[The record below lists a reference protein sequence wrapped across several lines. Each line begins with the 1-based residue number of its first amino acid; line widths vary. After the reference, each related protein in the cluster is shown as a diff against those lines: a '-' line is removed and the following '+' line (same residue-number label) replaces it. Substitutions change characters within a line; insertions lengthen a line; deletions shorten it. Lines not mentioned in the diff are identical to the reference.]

1 MSQHASATV
10 QNFLDRLDGVRAD
23 GSGWSARCPCRQDD
37 ENPSLHVGE
46 GRDGRVLVTCHR
58 GGGCDL
64 NAICDAMDLTPND
77 LFPPKSA
84 AEVEANKAEWVA
96 NNQRAKPKP
105 KPKLKLVADYDYTDE
120 HGKVLFQKQRFI
132 DEDGKK
138 TFRQRK
144 RNDDGSWTY
153 SLGDTPKVL
162 YNLPAVRAA
171 AEAGDVVWLVEGEKD
186 ADTIIELGGVATTM
200 PGGAGKWLDLHT
212 EALVGAEVY
221 LVRDNDGPGI
231 EHALK
236 VHRELTARGIDV
248 VLCMPPL
255 EHKDVTDF
263 VNAGGDLVDLTIWTP
278 DDVPAPHEPDDHDA
292 DLDDADLDD
301 DEDFDE
307 DFGHDDEEP
316 SLLDDLIAQIEKL
329 KSKDLS
335 SASLTGRLHSIIDR
349 LDPSGDPTLDS
360 GRLVDW
366 GSFID
371 EEVDD
376 SYDWVIPGMLE
387 RMDRVIVVAAEG
399 VGKTMLARQVA
410 IASAA
415 GVHPFTY
422 EKMPPIRTLTI
433 DLENPERIIRRMSTS
448 MVGAARRL
456 SGGRGPLDAHILIKP
471 AGVDL
476 LSAHDRVLI
485 EETIEK
491 TKPDLVCLGP
501 LYKSF
506 TDPGTKTSEAVAV
519 EVAKYLDYLRTT
531 YNFALWMEHHAPL
544 GSSSGRELRPF
555 GSAVWSRWPEFGL
568 TLEPDITADAPYVYK
583 VGNFRGDRD
592 VRHRPTKIKRG
603 KTFPFEVI
611 EFLTT

>member
-1 MSQHASATV
+1 MSRHASATV

-64 NAICDAMDLTPND
+64 NDICDAMDLTPND
-77 LFPPKSA
+77 LFPPKSD
-84 AEVEANKAEWVA
+84 AEIERDKAEWVA
-96 NNQRAKPKP
+96 NNERAKPKP
-105 KPKLKLVADYDYTDE
+105 KPKLKLIATYDYLDE
-120 HGKVLFQKQRFI
+120 DGNLLFQKQRFV
-132 DEDGKK
+132 DEDNKK

-144 RNDDGSWTY
+144 RNPDGSWAY

-162 YNLPAVRAA
+162 YNLPAVRSA
-171 AEAGDVVWLVEGEKD
+171 AEAGEVVWVVEGEKD

-200 PGGAGKWLDLHT
+200 PGGAGKWLDIHT
-212 EALVGAEVY
+212 EALRGAEVY
-221 LVRDNDGPGI
+221 LVRDNDTVGI
-231 EHALK
+231 KHAIT
-236 VHRELTARGIDV
+236 VHDELVAAGINIT
-248 VLCMPPL
+248 LCAPPL
-255 EHKDVTDF
+255 DCKDVTDF
-263 VNAGGDLVDLTIWTP
+263 VEAGGDLVDLAIWKP
-278 DDVPAPHEPDDHDA
+278 EDIEGDLDAPAPDPIIDLTDDHD
-292 DLDDADLDD
+292 D
-301 DEDFDE
+301 
-307 DFGHDDEEP
+307 GHDDEPEEP

-329 KSKDLS
+329 KTKDLS

-349 LDPSGDPTLDS
+349 LNPSGDPTLDS

-568 TLEPDITADAPYVYK
+568 TLEPDITADQPYVYK

>member
-1 MSQHASATV
+1 MSRHVSVTV

-37 ENPSLHVGE
+37 DNPSLHVGE

-64 NAICDAMDLTPND
+64 NGICDAMGITPND
-77 LFPPKSA
+77 LFPPKSQS
-84 AEVEANKAEWVA
+84 EIERDKAEWIA
-96 NNQRAKPKP
+96 NNERSKPKP
-105 KPKLKLVADYDYTDE
+105 KPKLKLITEYNYVDAD
-120 HGKVLFQKQRFI
+120 GKLLFQKQRFL

-144 RNDDGSWTY
+144 PDGTGGWDY

-162 YNLPAVRAA
+162 YNLPEVLLAA
-171 AEAGDVVWLVEGEKD
+171 SDGEIVWVVEGEKD
-186 ADTIIELGGVATTM
+186 ADTITDLGGVATTM

-212 EALVGAEVY
+212 EALIGAEVY
-221 LVRDNDGPGI
+221 VIRDNDSPGI
-231 EHALK
+231 DHAIK
-236 VHRELTARGIDV
+236 VYEALSSRGVDV
-248 VLCMPPL
+248 TLCMPPL
-255 EHKDVTDF
+255 EYKDVTDF
-263 VNAGGDLVDLTIWTP
+263 VTDGGDLVDLAIWKPEDIPPALEMDEVIQT
-278 DDVPAPHEPDDHDA
+278 DDQNDDHEEAVEPEEVD
-292 DLDDADLDD
+292 
-301 DEDFDE
+301 
-307 DFGHDDEEP
+307 EP
-316 SLLDDLIAQIEKL
+316 SLLDDLIVQIEKL

-335 SASLTGRLHSIIDR
+335 SASLTGRLHSLIDR
-349 LDPSGDPTLDS
+349 LDPSGDPTIDS

-366 GSFID
+366 SSFID

-399 VGKTMLARQVA
+399 VGKTMLARQIA

-456 SGGRGPLDAHILIKP
+456 SGGKGPINAHLLIKP

-476 LSAHDRVLI
+476 LSARDRVLI
-485 EETIEK
+485 EEAIEK
-491 TKPDLVCLGP
+491 TKPDLVCFGP

-506 TDPGTKTSEAVAV
+506 VDPGTKTSEAVAV

-531 YNFALWMEHHAPL
+531 YGFALWMEHHAPL

-568 TLEPDITADAPYVYK
+568 TLEPDLTADQPYVYK

-603 KTFPFEVI
+603 KVFPFEVI

>member
-1 MSQHASATV
+1 MSRASSTV

-64 NAICDAMDLTPND
+64 NAICEAMDLTPND
-77 LFPPKSA
+77 LFPPKSE
-84 AEVEANKAEWVA
+84 AEIERDKAEWAA
-96 NNQRAKPKP
+96 NNERAKPKP
-105 KPKLKLVADYDYTDE
+105 KPKLKLIANYDYLDE
-120 HGKVLFQKQRFI
+120 HGNLLFQKQRFV
-132 DEDGKK
+132 DEDNKK

-144 RNDDGSWTY
+144 RNDDGSWAY

-162 YNLPAVRAA
+162 YNLPAVLEAA
-171 AEAGDVVWLVEGEKD
+171 QSGDIVWLVEGEKD
-186 ADTIIELGGVATTM
+186 ADTITELGGVATTM
-200 PGGAGKWLDLHT
+200 PGGAGKWLDIHT

-221 LVRDNDGPGI
+221 LIRDNDNAGI
-231 EHALK
+231 DHALK
-236 VHRELTARGIDV
+236 VHEALTGRGVDIT
-248 VLCMPPL
+248 LCAPPL
-255 EHKDVTDF
+255 DHKDVTDF
-263 VNAGGDLVDLTIWTP
+263 VEAGGDLVDLLIWHP
-278 DDVPAPHEPDDHDA
+278 EDIEGDLGPPAPEPIIDLTDDHDS
-292 DLDDADLDD
+292 
-301 DEDFDE
+301 
-307 DFGHDDEEP
+307 GHDEPEDEP
-316 SLLDDLIAQIEKL
+316 SLLDDLIAQIENL
-329 KSKDLS
+329 KTKDLS

-349 LDPSGDPTLDS
+349 LNPSGDPTLDS

-471 AGVDL
+471 AGIDL

>member
-1 MSQHASATV
+1 MSRASTTV
-10 QNFLDRLDGVRAD
+10 QNFLDLLDGVRAD

-64 NAICDAMDLTPND
+64 NAICDAMDITPND
-77 LFPPKSA
+77 LFPPKTD
-84 AEVEANKAEWVA
+84 AEVEREKSEWKASKDREKS
-96 NNQRAKPKP
+96 KPKP
-105 KPKLKLVADYDYTDE
+105 KPKLKLVATYDFHDAD
-120 HGKVLFQKQRFI
+120 GNLLFQKQRYL

-144 RNDDGSWTY
+144 RDDNGEWVY

-200 PGGAGKWLDLHT
+200 PGGAGKWLDIHT

-221 LVRDNDGPGI
+221 LVRDNDSPGI
-231 EHALK
+231 DHALK
-236 VHRELTARGIDV
+236 VHQALTARDIDV

-263 VNAGGDLVDLTIWTP
+263 IDAGGDLVDLTIWTP
-278 DDVPAPHEPDDHDA
+278 EDAGLEFVQEPLNTKDATEPDDVA
-292 DLDDADLDD
+292 FLGDD
-301 DEDFDE
+301 DD
-307 DFGHDDEEP
+307 EP

-329 KSKDLS
+329 KTKDLS

-349 LDPSGDPTLDS
+349 LNPSGDPTLDS

-471 AGVDL
+471 AGIDL

-531 YNFALWMEHHAPL
+531 YGFALWMEHHAPL

-568 TLEPDITADAPYVYK
+568 TLEPDITADQPYTYK

-603 KTFPFEVI
+603 KVFPFEVL
-611 EFLTT
+611 EFLSA

>member
-1 MSQHASATV
+1 MSRASSTV

-64 NAICDAMDLTPND
+64 NAICEAMDLTPND
-77 LFPPKSA
+77 LFPPKSE
-84 AEVEANKAEWVA
+84 AEIERDKAEWAA
-96 NNQRAKPKP
+96 NNERAKPKP
-105 KPKLKLVADYDYTDE
+105 KPKLKLIANYDYLDE
-120 HGKVLFQKQRFI
+120 HGNLLFQKQRFV
-132 DEDGKK
+132 DEDNKK

-144 RNDDGSWTY
+144 RNDDGSWAY

-162 YNLPAVRAA
+162 YNLPAVLEAA
-171 AEAGDVVWLVEGEKD
+171 RSGDVVWLVEGEKD
-186 ADTIIELGGVATTM
+186 ADTITELGGVATTM
-200 PGGAGKWLDLHT
+200 PGGAGKWLDIHT

-221 LVRDNDGPGI
+221 LIRDNDNAGI
-231 EHALK
+231 DHALK
-236 VHRELTARGIDV
+236 VHEALTERGVDIT
-248 VLCMPPL
+248 LCAPPL
-255 EHKDVTDF
+255 DHKDVTDF
-263 VNAGGDLVDLTIWTP
+263 VEAGGDLVDLLIWHP
-278 DDVPAPHEPDDHDA
+278 EDVEGDLDPPAPEPIIDLTDDQES
-292 DLDDADLDD
+292 DD
-301 DEDFDE
+301 DEPE
-307 DFGHDDEEP
+307 DEP
-316 SLLDDLIAQIEKL
+316 SLLDDLIAQIENL
-329 KSKDLS
+329 KTKDLS

-349 LDPSGDPTLDS
+349 LNPSGDPTLDS

-366 GSFID
+366 SSFID